1 MIKLM
6 EITDTWTRI
15 DNQMSTNDFMI
26 QLRNEVGLELTSDI
40 SATKGLELEYLQT
53 YKVLVANQT
62 FARSRGK
69 ATKAFVYMDD
79 VLVSSDTVT
88 IDTSALA
95 KEATL
100 SSIDTKL
107 TTTNSTLSDIATD
120 VGTIESTSGDIKTN
134 TDNLK
139 TKADALKTSVDGIA
153 TTVSKLSPD
162 ITWTAVTGVN
172 SNITAI
178 EPIMF
183 ATKNNTMYLK
193 GSFKCKDDRIN
204 VIGLDSEIKFFTTAG
219 MTQIYTYL
227 QESSGK
233 LFTLELDGAISDI
246 NFLQNFE
253 KNDVIYLNDIKFQ
266 LVS

>member
-6 EITDTWTRI
+6 EITDTWTRL

-26 QLRNEVGLELTSDI
+26 QVRNEVGLELTSDI
-40 SATKGLELEYLQT
+40 SASKGLELGYLET

-62 FARSRGK
+62 FVRSRGK
-69 ATKAFVYMDD
+69 TKVVVYMDD

-100 SSIDTKL
+100 SSIDGKL
-107 TTTNSTLSDIATD
+107 TTTNSTLTGIATD
-120 VGTIESTSGDIKTN
+120 VGTIESTTGDIKTN
-134 TDNLK
+134 TDDLK

-172 SNITAI
+172 ANITVI

-183 ATKNNTMYLK
+183 SVKNNTMYLK
-193 GSFKCKDDRIN
+193 GSFKCNDDRVN
-204 VIGLDSEIKFFTTAG
+204 VIGLDTEVKFFTTAT
-219 MTQIYTYL
+219 MTQIYTFL
-227 QESSGK
+227 QESSEK

-253 KNDVIYLNDIKFQ
+253 KNDVIYLNDIEFQ